1 MNNTKTLTA
10 KEKINFFK
18 KELSM
23 IQNETIRRIVE
34 KALAN
39 VDDRFFFAPASSTG
53 NYHPWWACV
62 VHGLVYHTRM
72 VAFLAD
78 INCDRFRN
86 FAEDAA
92 IDKDIV
98 IAAAILH
105 DSCKSGVRWEA
116 KYTVHEHPLLPPLLI
131 DADDLSEDEQKIW
144 ERICD
149 VISTH
154 MGEFT
159 TSKRS
164 KVTLPSLPVLP
175 KQGEPLDPEFWNKH
189 ALHDADYAASRKE
202 MSATWIE
209 DLLGMRDNNEPQP
222 EPLATEKQVNF
233 IQFLISTG
241 MRSGYDMS
249 GFGAED
255 PSKLSSCQAGVMIS
269 QLKSY
274 INFVEELKAPTH

>member
-72 VAFLAD
+72 VAFLAV

-105 DSCKSGVRWEA
+105 DSCKKNLRCDFYPYGRIHNI
-116 KYTVHEHPLLPPLLI
+116 K
-131 DADDLSEDEQKIW
+131 KI
-144 ERICD
+144 EGIIAFVAC
-149 VISTH
+149 T
-154 MGEFT
+154 
-159 TSKRS
+159 
-164 KVTLPSLPVLP
+164 
-175 KQGEPLDPEFWNKH
+175 
-189 ALHDADYAASRKE
+189 A
-202 MSATWIE
+202 
-209 DLLGMRDNNEPQP
+209 
-222 EPLATEKQVNF
+222 
-233 IQFLISTG
+233 
-241 MRSGYDMS
+241 
-249 GFGAED
+249 
-255 PSKLSSCQAGVMIS
+255 QAGR
-269 QLKSY
+269 
-274 INFVEELKAPTH
+274 AA